1 MKRTVLI
8 SSLVG
13 FSIPFFW
20 GVAAFVLFNM
30 KESAASNA
38 FWASVYITCPLWFL
52 PGRWGSIAM
61 PVLNAA
67 LYGLIGF
74 AIRSIAGRTSANR

>member
-1 MKRTVLI
+1 MKRTILI

-13 FSIPFFW
+13 FAIPLFW
-20 GVAAFVLFNM
+20 GFAAFVLFNM

-38 FWASVYITCPLWFL
+38 FWACVYITCPFWFL
-52 PGRWGSIAM
+52 PGLWGSIAM
-61 PVLNAA
+61 PILTAA

-74 AIRSIAGRTSANR
+74 AVRLIARRISASR